1 MIDVVSSE
9 FAIENYA
16 QVAGAGGS
24 WMEWEN
30 RRRRDAE
37 ESAWPPPR
45 PPDFP
50 SFPEGPWSDS
60 HTWEDDPEATPL
72 DDNPWEDFA
81 LEDNHWEDTGATDD
95 DGLHTCD
102 CGGPPPPMF
111 NLPPPPPIPKFP
123 EEEEEGSGC
132 DAPPPSEVCPALL
145 VAGGAH
151 THQRL
156 HPPLAALVV
165 AAATLTL
172 VFIIAALVCWRRQ
185 RGRRGPSKSTSDLTN
200 GVIYEDLPSGPT
212 PRVVP
217 ASHGHA
223 HTRDTHTLAPM
234 ELLDMKLTSHVH
246 NTSYGGA
253 ETTTPTLLQQYQTPQ
268 QLSPTFTHGHTSP
281 PYSPKQTYDAH
292 RSSRSSQEIYNPTY
306 EEISTAAVDGLSV
319 SPSGSDTTSVS
330 SASVSSEGTG
340 APQPRERIGEGPGPP
355 GIWSEPGSCT
365 CSGRRAPQGRR
376 GVRGGRTRK
385 PRATSSA
392 TSTGTTEGSEYHEA
406 LLPQLVPALAM
417 KGTTRHPALPYTIQ
431 GTSDGRTSTSSS
443 SDLPVDRCL
452 APREPRYYVGVPP
465 PITRSPST
473 PDGPGRGPPGLQF
486 GGDSIEGSSGTSTCG
501 GERPSP
507 TERGLPPLPSRSDRY
522 RIYFTTERRRGAEVA
537 PHPAT
542 TRTLDPAA
550 RKRQRRYDTTNTREN
565 EPLYHEL

>member
-24 WMEWEN
+24 WMERED
-30 RRRRDAE
+30 RRRRDAQD
-37 ESAWPPPR
+37 SAWPPPR

-50 SFPEGPWSDS
+50 PFPESLWGES
-60 HTWEDDPEATPL
+60 HTWEEDHHA
-72 DDNPWEDFA
+72 NPFEDSAWEDVTW
-81 LEDNHWEDTGATDD
+81 EDNTWEEENNAQS
-95 DGLHTCD
+95 DGCD

-165 AAATLTL
+165 AAATLTV
-172 VFIIAALVCWRRQ
+172 VFIIAALVCWRYRRQ
-185 RGRRGPSKSTSDLTN
+185 RARRGPSKSTSDLTN

-217 ASHGHA
+217 SA
-223 HTRDTHTLAPM
+223 HTHARDTHTLAPM

-246 NTSYGGA
+246 SASSYGGA
-253 ETTTPTLLQQYQTPQ
+253 ESNAPSLLQQYQTPQ
-268 QLSPTFTHGHTSP
+268 ALTPTFAHPHSSP
-281 PYSPKQTYDAH
+281 QYSPKQLYDAH

-306 EEISTAAVDGLSV
+306 EEIST
-319 SPSGSDTTSVS
+319 GSDTTSVS
-330 SASVSSEGTG
+330 SASVSSEGPG
-340 APQPRERIGEGPGPP
+340 APQVRERLGEGPGPP
-355 GIWSEPGSCT
+355 GMWSEPGSCT
-365 CSGRRAPQGRR
+365 CSGRRVPQGRR
-376 GVRGGRTRK
+376 GPRGGRSRK

-406 LLPQLVPALAM
+406 LLPQLVPSLALRGSTAAA
-417 KGTTRHPALPYTIQ
+417 RHPALPYTIQ

-473 PDGPGRGPPGLQF
+473 PEGHGPPGLHF
-486 GGDSIEGSSGTSTCG
+486 GDSIEGSSGASTCG

-537 PHPAT
+537 PHPAAA
-542 TRTLDPAA
+542 RTLDPAA
-550 RKRQRRYDTTNTREN
+550 RKRQRRHDAASSRES

>member
-1 MIDVVSSE
+1 MIDAVPSE

-16 QVAGAGGS
+16 QVAAVGRS
-24 WMEWEN
+24 WMEWED
-30 RRRRDAE
+30 RQRRDTE
-37 ESAWPPPR
+37 DWPPPR

-50 SFPEGPWSDS
+50 SFPDGPWGESHAWEENDDHHHASPFDDS
-60 HTWEDDPEATPL
+60 
-72 DDNPWEDFA
+72 PWEDFA
-81 LEDNHWEDTGATDD
+81 WGGDD
-95 DGLHTCD
+95 FESPEGDAVVDGCE
-102 CGGPPPPMF
+102 CGGPPPPVF
-111 NLPPPPPIPKFP
+111 HLPPPPPMPKVP
-123 EEEEEGSGC
+123 EEEEGSGC
-132 DAPPPSEVCPALL
+132 DAPPPAEVCPALL

-165 AAATLTL
+165 AAATLTV

-185 RGRRGPSKSTSDLTN
+185 RARRGPSKSSSDLTN

-217 ASHGHA
+217 ASHT
-223 HTRDTHTLAPM
+223 HTSDTHTLAPM

-246 NTSYGGA
+246 NTTYGGA
-253 ETTTPTLLQQYQTPQ
+253 ESTTPTLLQQYQTPQ
-268 QLSPTFTHGHTSP
+268 ALSPTFTHAHTSP

-306 EEISTAAVDGLSV
+306 EEIST
-319 SPSGSDTTSVS
+319 GSDTTSVS

-340 APQPRERIGEGPGPP
+340 ASQSREQRLGDGPGPP
-355 GIWSEPGSCT
+355 GIVWSEPGSCA
-365 CSGRRAPQGRR
+365 CSGRRAAQGRR
-376 GVRGGRTRK
+376 GMRGPGRPRK

-406 LLPQLVPALAM
+406 LLPQLVPSLAI
-417 KGTTRHPALPYTIQ
+417 KGTARHPGLPYTIQ

-465 PITRSPST
+465 PINRSPNT
-473 PDGPGRGPPGLQF
+473 PEGPGRGPPGLQY
-486 GGDSIEGSSGTSTCG
+486 GGDSIEGSSGASTCG

-522 RIYFTTERRRGAEVA
+522 RIYFTTERRRVAEVA
-537 PHPAT
+537 PHPAA

-550 RKRQRRYDTTNTREN
+550 RKRQRRHDATGAREN

>member
-1 MIDVVSSE
+1 MIDVVSTD

-24 WMEWEN
+24 WMEWDD

-37 ESAWPPPR
+37 DPWPPPR
-45 PPDFP
+45 PPEPPAFP
-50 SFPEGPWSDS
+50 
-60 HTWEDDPEATPL
+60 DDPWGG
-72 DDNPWEDFA
+72 DDDWHDDFWNDAPWEDA
-81 LEDNHWEDTGATDD
+81 RLEIPPEAYGGDEYDFG
-95 DGLHTCD
+95 GCD
-102 CGGPPPPMF
+102 CGGPPPPIF
-111 NLPPPPPIPKFP
+111 HLPPPPPLPRLP

-145 VAGGAH
+145 VAGDAH

-156 HPPLAALVV
+156 QPPLAALVV

-172 VFIIAALVCWRRQ
+172 VFIIAALVCWRYRRQ
-185 RGRRGPSKSTSDLTN
+185 RGRRGPSKSSSDLTN

-217 ASHGHA
+217 AAHGHP
-223 HTRDTHTLAPM
+223 RDTHTLAPM
-234 ELLDMKLTSHVH
+234 ELLDMKLTPHVH
-246 NTSYGGA
+246 ASSYGGA
-253 ETTTPTLLQQYQTPQ
+253 EDGTPAILQQYQPSQ
-268 QLSPTFTHGHTSP
+268 PLSPSFNPTHTSP
-281 PYSPKQTYDAH
+281 PYSPKKPFDTH
-292 RSSRSSQEIYNPTY
+292 RSNRSSQELYNPTY
-306 EEISTAAVDGLSV
+306 EEIST
-319 SPSGSDTTSVS
+319 GSDTTSVS
-330 SASVSSEGTG
+330 SASVSSEG
-340 APQPRERIGEGPGPP
+340 AQQQLERRGEGQGPP
-355 GIWSEPGSCT
+355 NIWSEPGSCT
-365 CSGRRAPQGRR
+365 CSGGRRAPQGRR
-376 GVRGGRTRK
+376 GTRGGRSRK

-406 LLPQLVPALAM
+406 LLPQLVPAMGL
-417 KGTTRHPALPYTIQ
+417 KGTARHPTLPYTIQ

-465 PITRSPST
+465 PSTRSPIT
-473 PDGPGRGPPGLQF
+473 PDGPLRGPPGLF
-486 GGDSIEGSSGTSTCG
+486 GGDSVEGSSGASTCG

-522 RIYFTTERRRGAEVA
+522 RIYFSTERRRGMDGA
-537 PHPAT
+537 PLPVGA
-542 TRTLDPAA
+542 RTLNPGT
-550 RKRQRRYDTTNTREN
+550 RKRQRRHETSGTRES